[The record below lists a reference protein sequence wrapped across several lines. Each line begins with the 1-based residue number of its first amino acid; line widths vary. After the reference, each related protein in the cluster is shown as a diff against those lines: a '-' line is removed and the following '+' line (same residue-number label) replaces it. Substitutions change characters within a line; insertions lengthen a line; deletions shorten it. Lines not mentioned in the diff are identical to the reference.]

1 MGFWSDTFGGGNSFT
16 ESVANTFTPTDGAS
30 YVSGNLVYDS
40 GAKKGQVVQKNEGGG
55 YGGTDKKTGKSTYSG
70 SGQSDSTGHVVSSG
84 DTLSEIAAKTGTS
97 VEQLMAL
104 NNITDPKKLQVGT
117 ALKTSGATS
126 FFKDGLS
133 IFDNKSD
140 TGIKGQ
146 APSGFGKAMGFASGT
161 GIIGALSGWAN
172 NLDPEKDISRDGAG
186 VFDGRQVYVNENGMK
201 YSYNFAGL
209 QYEVEVVDGKV
220 QDALSKDANGNFP
233 TDPNYDRSTSGY
245 QKMSDEQRSQGND
258 DKADQIMQEAAD
270 NANTGGDDSDDSTN
284 VDDIAQSVLDMAEAA
299 GLISSQDEKNAIL
312 ADPMKFLEDRGLK
325 LSDVVP
331 SLDANTD
338 GAQIG
343 DMEEMADISPEVSTV
358 DNVATVDNVTGEPIS
373 TYDAATNTITD
384 DMKVDAVTG
393 EIDNDNLVNAEDYVI
408 DTEAISEGKGPLGKA
423 LNDFASQN
431 ISSIIDTSTA
441 DGKLLAQALGEGN
454 YTDSKATV
462 LGQAKLIAAEFKDS
476 NGNARIPAW
485 AQGVARDVSKTMTF
499 GGLSGTAATESMANA
514 IMEATLGVA
523 DKDAKFYQTITLKNL
538 DNRQQAILNKAKTIA
553 TVDLANMKAHEVAA
567 VQDAKAFLQ
576 MDLSNLTN
584 QQQAEVINKQIM
596 KDALFTNTAAENAA
610 RLFASQES
618 NDAAEFYANMNV
630 AIDRDNANTINTL
643 AKFNAGEIND
653 NREYVAELR
662 NNREQFTAKQQFFI
676 DKYNGDWIQK
686 VATTNTQMNFDAAS
700 FDVKAAL
707 GISQEAQNRLWDDAD
722 NILDYIWKSSD
733 NDMQREYLLLAAQI
747 QSQSG
752 KTSSGNSFLQS
763 ALQIGGAVLGA
774 GSKPWWLA

>member
-1 MGFWSDTFGGGNSFT
+1 MGFWSDYIGGGNSFT
-16 ESVANTFTPTDGAS
+16 ESVANTFTPSDGAS
-30 YVSGNLVYDS
+30 YVGGNLVYDK

-55 YGGTDKKTGKSTYSG
+55 YGGTDKKTGKATYSG
-70 SGQSDSTGHVVSSG
+70 SGQSDSTGHVVKKG
-84 DTLSEIAAKTGTS
+84 ETLSEIAKNKGMS

-104 NNITDPKKLQVGT
+104 NNIKDPNKIQEGA
-117 ALKTSGATS
+117 ALKTSGAAS
-126 FFKDGLS
+126 FFNNGIS

-161 GIIGALSGWAN
+161 GIIGALAGWAN
-172 NLDPEKDISRDGAG
+172 NLDPEKDIANGEVIG
-186 VFDGRQVYVNENGMK
+186 GRQVYDNGKMK
-201 YSYNFAGL
+201 YSYNFLGL
-209 QYEVEVVDGKV
+209 PYEVKVEGGKV
-220 QDALSKDANGNFP
+220 VDALSIKDPETGQTGYERMAQEAR
-233 TDPNYDRSTSGY
+233 DSG
-245 QKMSDEQRSQGND
+245 DN

-270 NANTGGDDSDDSTN
+270 NANTGGDGSDGSTN

-312 ADPMKFLEDRGLK
+312 ADPMKFLDDRGLK

-393 EIDNDNLVNAEDYVI
+393 EIDDDNLVNAEDYVI

-523 DKDAKFYQTITLKNL
+523 DKDAKFFQTVTLKNL

-584 QQQAEVINKQIM
+584 EQQSEVINKQIM

>member
-1 MGFWSDTFGGGNSFT
+1 
-16 ESVANTFTPTDGAS
+16 
-30 YVSGNLVYDS
+30 
-40 GAKKGQVVQKNEGGG
+40 
-55 YGGTDKKTGKSTYSG
+55 
-70 SGQSDSTGHVVSSG
+70 
-84 DTLSEIAAKTGTS
+84 
-97 VEQLMAL
+97 
-104 NNITDPKKLQVGT
+104 
-117 ALKTSGATS
+117 
-126 FFKDGLS
+126 
-133 IFDNKSD
+133 
-140 TGIKGQ
+140 
-146 APSGFGKAMGFASGT
+146 
-161 GIIGALSGWAN
+161 
-172 NLDPEKDISRDGAG
+172 
-186 VFDGRQVYVNENGMK
+186 
-201 YSYNFAGL
+201 
-209 QYEVEVVDGKV
+209 
-220 QDALSKDANGNFP
+220 
-233 TDPNYDRSTSGY
+233 
-245 QKMSDEQRSQGND
+245 
-258 DKADQIMQEAAD
+258 
-270 NANTGGDDSDDSTN
+270 
-284 VDDIAQSVLDMAEAA
+284 
-299 GLISSQDEKNAIL
+299 
-312 ADPMKFLEDRGLK
+312 
-325 LSDVVP
+325 
-331 SLDANTD
+331 
-338 GAQIG
+338 
-343 DMEEMADISPEVSTV
+343 
-358 DNVATVDNVTGEPIS
+358 
-373 TYDAATNTITD
+373 
-384 DMKVDAVTG
+384 
-393 EIDNDNLVNAEDYVI
+393 
-408 DTEAISEGKGPLGKA
+408 
-423 LNDFASQN
+423 
-431 ISSIIDTSTA
+431 
-441 DGKLLAQALGEGN
+441 
-454 YTDSKATV
+454 
-462 LGQAKLIAAEFKDS
+462 
-476 NGNARIPAW
+476 
-485 AQGVARDVSKTMTF
+485 MTF

-763 ALQIGGAVLGA
+763 ALQIGGAILGA